1 MSLMKNFFSKYKF
14 IFFIFNFVLIFFYLF
29 PGSILGWII
38 YNDPSSQPQITRN
51 FIVSS
56 NHVYAFLILSI
67 IGFLTYKNATNKIKL
82 FIYLIVLSVVLEIFH
97 FFIPE
102 RSFEFSDLFG
112 NLLGVLIMVII
123 NQLIKK
129 YEYYKN

>member
-82 FIYLIVLSVVLEIFH
+82 FIYLIILSVVLEIFH

>member
-1 MSLMKNFFSKYKF
+1 MKNFFSKYKF

-56 NHVYAFLILSI
+56 NHVYAFLTLSI
-67 IGFLTYKNATNKIKL
+67 IGFLTYKNKNNKIKL

-129 YEYYKN
+129 YENYKN

>member
-1 MSLMKNFFSKYKF
+1 MKNFFSKYKF

-67 IGFLTYKNATNKIKL
+67 IGFLTYKNKTNKIKL

-97 FFIPE
+97 FFIPK
-102 RSFEFSDLFG
+102 RSFEFSDLF
-112 NLLGVLIMVII
+112 
-123 NQLIKK
+123 
-129 YEYYKN
+129 

>member
-1 MSLMKNFFSKYKF
+1 MKNFFSKYKF

-56 NHVYAFLILSI
+56 NHVYAFLTLSI
-67 IGFLTYKNATNKIKL
+67 IGFLTYKNKTNKIKL

-97 FFIPE
+97 FFIPK

-123 NQLIKK
+123 NQLIRK
-129 YEYYKN
+129 YENYKN

>member
-1 MSLMKNFFSKYKF
+1 MKNFFSKYKF

-56 NHVYAFLILSI
+56 NHVYAFLTLSI
-67 IGFLTYKNATNKIKL
+67 IGFLTYKNKNNKIKL

-97 FFIPE
+97 FFLPK

-129 YEYYKN
+129 YENYKN

>member
-1 MSLMKNFFSKYKF
+1 MKNFFSKYKF

-56 NHVYAFLILSI
+56 NHVYAFLTLSI
-67 IGFLTYKNATNKIKL
+67 IGFLTYKNKNNKIKL

-97 FFIPE
+97 FFIPK

-123 NQLIKK
+123 NQLIRK
-129 YEYYKN
+129 YENYKN

>member
-1 MSLMKNFFSKYKF
+1 MKNFFSKYKF

-56 NHVYAFLILSI
+56 NHVYAFLTLSI
-67 IGFLTYKNATNKIKL
+67 IGFLTYKNKTNKIKL

-97 FFIPE
+97 FFIPK
-102 RSFEFSDLFG
+102 RSFEFLDLFG

-129 YEYYKN
+129 YENYKN

>member
-1 MSLMKNFFSKYKF
+1 MKNFFSKYKF

-56 NHVYAFLILSI
+56 NHFYAFLILSI

-82 FIYLIVLSVVLEIFH
+82 FIYLIILSVVLEIFH

-123 NQLIKK
+123 NQLIRK
-129 YEYYKN
+129 YENYKN

>member
-1 MSLMKNFFSKYKF
+1 MKNFFSKYKF

-56 NHVYAFLILSI
+56 NHVYTFLTLSI
-67 IGFLTYKNATNKIKL
+67 IGFLTYKNKTNKIKL
-82 FIYLIVLSVVLEIFH
+82 FIFLIVLSVVLEIFH
-97 FFIPE
+97 FFIPK

-129 YEYYKN
+129 YENYKN

>member
-1 MSLMKNFFSKYKF
+1 MKNFFSKYKF

-97 FFIPE
+97 FFIPK

>member
-1 MSLMKNFFSKYKF
+1 MKNFFSKYKF

-56 NHVYAFLILSI
+56 NHLYVFLTLSI
-67 IGFLTYKNATNKIKL
+67 IGFLTYKNKTNKIKL

-129 YEYYKN
+129 YENYKN

>member
-1 MSLMKNFFSKYKF
+1 M
-14 IFFIFNFVLIFFYLF
+14 
-29 PGSILGWII
+29 
-38 YNDPSSQPQITRN
+38 
-51 FIVSS
+51 SS
-56 NHVYAFLILSI
+56 NHVYVFLTLSI
-67 IGFLTYKNATNKIKL
+67 IGFLTYKNKTNKIKL

>member
-1 MSLMKNFFSKYKF
+1 MKNFFSKYKF

-97 FFIPE
+97 FFIPK

-129 YEYYKN
+129 YENYKN

>member
-1 MSLMKNFFSKYKF
+1 MKNFFSKYKF

-56 NHVYAFLILSI
+56 NHFYTFLILSI

-129 YEYYKN
+129 YENYKN

>member
-1 MSLMKNFFSKYKF
+1 MKNFFSKYKF

-56 NHVYAFLILSI
+56 NHVYAFLTLSI
-67 IGFLTYKNATNKIKL
+67 IGFLTYKNKTNKIKL

-97 FFIPE
+97 FFIPK

-129 YEYYKN
+129 YENYKN

>member
-1 MSLMKNFFSKYKF
+1 MKNFFSKYKF

-56 NHVYAFLILSI
+56 NHVYAFLTLSV
-67 IGFLTYKNATNKIKL
+67 IGFLTYKNKTNKIKL

-97 FFIPE
+97 FFIPK

-129 YEYYKN
+129 YENYKN

>member
-1 MSLMKNFFSKYKF
+1 MKNFFSKYKF

-56 NHVYAFLILSI
+56 NHVYAFLTLSI
-67 IGFLTYKNATNKIKL
+67 IGFLTYKNKTNKIKL

-97 FFIPE
+97 FFIPK

>member
-1 MSLMKNFFSKYKF
+1 MKNFFSKYKF

-29 PGSILGWII
+29 PGSVLGWII

-56 NHVYAFLILSI
+56 NHVYAFLTLSI
-67 IGFLTYKNATNKIKL
+67 IGFLTYKNKTNKIKL

-129 YEYYKN
+129 YENYKN